1 MKIRYYVSVAVAL
14 SAMAVI
20 YWKVAGGTPAAA
32 SDAPPTVLV
41 STINL
46 TPGTLP
52 AAVSA
57 YGSIAPGPGADTT
70 VSTQASGV
78 VSSIAVVQ
86 GQSVGA
92 GDPLLTMIP
101 DAQSIADYHKAEDAV
116 TAARA
121 NRVHVAALLAS
132 HLATSADLAA
142 ADQTLNDATGA
153 LKALQATGNGKTRI
167 ITAPFAGVVAAVQ
180 VSPGAMQPAGA
191 ALLRIIKSNGL
202 VAIVGVPPAQVAAI
216 HTGEPAAITLL
227 DTAGHAMG
235 SVADVSNMRDPATGL
250 NSVALLLPVP
260 APDFQATAGEP
271 VKAVITTGTLSGF
284 VVPRDAVQNDERGNY
299 VFQIDPKN
307 IAYRVAVQVLGAS
320 GTQII
325 LAANLNAAMPMVT
338 TGAYQLDDGTAV
350 RTATGGTS
358 H

>member
-14 SAMAVI
+14 SAFAVI
-20 YWKVAGGTPAAA
+20 YWKMAGGTPAAA
-32 SDAPPTVLV
+32 DDAPPSVLV

-52 AAVSA
+52 AIVSA
-57 YGSIAPGPGADTT
+57 FGSIAPGPGADAT

-86 GQSVGA
+86 GQRVGA
-92 GDPLLTMIP
+92 GNPLLTMSP

-116 TAARA
+116 AAARA
-121 NRVHVAALLAS
+121 NRAHVAALLAS
-132 HLATSADLAA
+132 HLATSADLAV
-142 ADQTLNDATGA
+142 ADQTLNDATG
-153 LKALQATGNGKTRI
+153 LLTALQAAGTGKTRI
-167 ITAPFAGVVAAVQ
+167 INAPFAGVVAAVL

-191 ALLRIIKSNGL
+191 ALLRMIKTSGL
-202 VAIVGVPPAQVAAI
+202 VAIVGVPPAQAVAI
-216 HTGEPAAITLL
+216 HPGEQATITLL
-227 DTAGHAMG
+227 DTAGHTIG

-250 NSVALLLPVP
+250 NSVTLLPPVS
-260 APDFQATAGEP
+260 ASNFQAAAGEP
-271 VKAVITTGTLSGF
+271 VKAAITTGTLSGF
-284 VVPRDAVQNDERGNY
+284 VVPRDAVQNDEKGDY

-307 IAYRVAVQVLGAS
+307 IAHRVAVQVLGAS
-320 GTQII
+320 GTQTI
-325 LAANLNAAMPMVT
+325 LAPSLDVTMPMVT

-358 H
+358 R